1 MKLSVKIVL
10 IFSVMMLL
18 GLLILSSYAAHTTIE
33 GADTF
38 TEMRFRNISTSVK
51 QDLQLEYDTMDMT
64 LRELTENTTFM
75 AAVNQM
81 VRDDSEDQKMAQAA
95 ARSAQSQLLQ
105 SPLVDLYYRVS
116 FYTRSGI
123 FLTASTN
130 PLDRDMKLKT
140 YTERARDVISSL
152 PWLDEAD
159 EDFGPIVLSP
169 HEDIFSEII
178 HTDIYGLAQQV
189 RFHGR
194 TIGYLEIANR
204 YENLEHLIDYIDEDS
219 VCIELIFDDGDRL
232 YSNQII
238 TWTWPDNLEDDTYS
252 TVMADKNNGRL
263 VYHTFLNSLKLH
275 IYISQDKAI
284 TVRNNAILSRN
295 MFTRAAYIMIPALLL
310 IMFVS
315 LGLTHSI
322 TSLTKKVRR
331 IPADSVVSRNNEAV
345 QALLSPV
352 TSPNDQE
359 THELE
364 QVFDGLMLRLR
375 DSAANEITL
384 REGAL
389 QAQLSALQTQINPH
403 FIYNTLNII
412 SAKSMESGNFDVIE
426 ICDQFAQMLRYST
439 DTRSRTAT
447 MSDEIEN
454 VRNYLMLAKARYEDN
469 LEFSIDVPEDL
480 SSITL
485 PKLTLQ
491 PLVENAITH
500 GFDGTNVKRKLSVT
514 GQIQDGQLIL
524 EIRDNGNGFS
534 DEMLQ
539 SLRERIAAIEEGKV
553 SIEASGGHIGLINTC
568 LRLYY
573 YSQGQMHVSIRNDQ
587 GAVITMTMPCAQK
600 E

>member
-51 QDLQLEYDTMDMT
+51 QDLQMEYDAMDMT

-219 VCIELIFDDGDRL
+219 VCIELVFDDGDRL
-232 YSNQII
+232 YSNQVI
-238 TWTWPDNLEDDTYS
+238 TWTWPNNLEYDTYT

-263 VYHTFLNSLKLH
+263 VYHTFVNSLKLH

-331 IPADSVVSRNNEAV
+331 IPADSVLSRDNEAV

-352 TSPNDQE
+352 TSPSDQE

-469 LEFSIDVPEDL
+469 LEFNIDVPENL